1 MHIGK
6 KINYSFHIVYE
17 AIVVDVTLLLYT
29 IELFVS
35 PTGIKQSSYPV
46 GFLLN
51 VKICFDPILT
61 ENFVRSIILVIG
73 VTEVHFSSFST
84 TTNPV
89 ANSLN
94 I

>member
-1 MHIGK
+1 MGK

-17 AIVVDVTLLLYT
+17 EIAVDVTLLLYT
-29 IELFVS
+29 IELFAS

-51 VKICFDPILT
+51 VKICFDPISTVYFL
-61 ENFVRSIILVIG
+61 RSIILVIG
-73 VTEVHFSSFST
+73 VTEAHFSPFST